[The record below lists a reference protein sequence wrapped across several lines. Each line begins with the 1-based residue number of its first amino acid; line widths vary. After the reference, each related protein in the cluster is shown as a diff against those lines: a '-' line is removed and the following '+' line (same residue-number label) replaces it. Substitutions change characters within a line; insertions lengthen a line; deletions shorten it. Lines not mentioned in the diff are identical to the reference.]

1 MILNCNIDFDDR
13 ISSNNVGN
21 GISFD
26 IQKKNDAP
34 EFLWIFCYHTHILQ
48 ELDILTYGN
57 WEFYPSKLDTSL
69 DFDEIYNSLL
79 TPLKNLYK
87 NKRGLAEIRDMYSGV
102 DFITR
107 VGEFKGGNHIRFYT
121 DESDIKSLKMDICI
135 VDNFDER
142 LLSEEE
148 NHPSYLHYI
157 KNISID
163 FEVLKHIINKIET
176 FFGLEGRENHND
188 CNRNQS

>member
-1 MILNCNIDFDDR
+1 MI
-13 ISSNNVGN
+13 SNYKNDIFYESKKSNVGN
-21 GISFD
+21 GIFFD
-26 IQKKNDAP
+26 IQKKDDAP

-48 ELDILTYGN
+48 EFDILTYGN

-79 TPLKNLYK
+79 APLKNLYK

-142 LLSEEE
+142 LLSEEA

-163 FEVLKHIINKIET
+163 FEVLRHIINKIET
-176 FFGLEGRENHND
+176 FFSLEGRENYND
-188 CNRNQS
+188 CNRN

>member
-1 MILNCNIDFDDR
+1 MI
-13 ISSNNVGN
+13 SNYKNDIFYESKKSNVGN
-21 GISFD
+21 GIFFD
-26 IQKKNDAP
+26 IQKKDNAP

-48 ELDILTYGN
+48 EFDILTYGN

-79 TPLKNLYK
+79 APLKNLYK

-107 VGEFKGGNHIRFYT
+107 VGEFKGGNHIRFYI

-142 LLSEEE
+142 LLSEEV

-163 FEVLKHIINKIET
+163 FEVLRHIINKIET
-176 FFGLEGRENHND
+176 FFSLEGRENHND
-188 CNRNQS
+188 CNRN

>member
-1 MILNCNIDFDDR
+1 MILDYKSCIFCKSKENDM
-13 ISSNNVGN
+13 GN
-21 GISFD
+21 GIFFD
-26 IQKKNDAP
+26 IQKKDNAP

-48 ELDILTYGN
+48 EFDILTYGN

-69 DFDEIYNSLL
+69 DFDEIYDSLL
-79 TPLKNLYK
+79 APLKNLYK

-107 VGEFKGGNHIRFYT
+107 VGEFGGGNHIRFYT
-121 DESDIKSLKMDICI
+121 DESHIKTLKMDICI

-142 LLSEEE
+142 LLSEEA
-148 NHPSYLHYI
+148 NYPSYLHYI

-163 FEVLKHIINKIET
+163 FEVLKHIINKIEA
-176 FFGLEGRENHND
+176 FFGLEEGKNHND
-188 CNRNQS
+188 CNRN

>member
-1 MILNCNIDFDDR
+1 MI
-13 ISSNNVGN
+13 SNYKNDIFYESKKSKVGN
-21 GISFD
+21 GIFFD
-26 IQKKNDAP
+26 IQKKDDAP

-48 ELDILTYGN
+48 EFDILTYGN

-79 TPLKNLYK
+79 APLKNLYK

-121 DESDIKSLKMDICI
+121 DKSDIKSLKMDICI

-142 LLSEEE
+142 LLSEEA

-176 FFGLEGRENHND
+176 FFSLEGIENHND
-188 CNRNQS
+188 CNRN

>member
-1 MILNCNIDFDDR
+1 MISNYKSNIFYE
-13 ISSNNVGN
+13 SKKSNVGN
-21 GISFD
+21 GIFFD
-26 IQKKNDAP
+26 IQKKDNAP

-48 ELDILTYGN
+48 EFDILTYGN

-79 TPLKNLYK
+79 APLKNLYK

-142 LLSEEE
+142 LLSEEA

-163 FEVLKHIINKIET
+163 FEALRHIINKIET
-176 FFGLEGRENHND
+176 FFSLEGRENHND
-188 CNRNQS
+188 CNRN